1 MSEKNFLEEEATLA
15 VRKRAGEDAALI
27 ELKGHVKALLFC
39 LYLLIERMAEQMGV
53 HSARLLL
60 ELAKLATIKAG
71 IERGKL
77 DEPQDG
83 QEGEE
88 GGGDGD

>member
-1 MSEKNFLEEEATLA
+1 MSEKKFTEEEATLC

-27 ELKGHVKALLFC
+27 ELEGSGKTLLLCTF
-39 LYLLIERMAEQMGV
+39 LLIERMAEQMGV
-53 HSARLLL
+53 RSTRLILK
-60 ELAKLATIKAG
+60 LAKLAIIQAG
-71 IERGKL
+71 IERGEL

-88 GGGDGD
+88 AGGDGD